1 MDSNPGGAQSPVRQG
16 GLGLKLGLVAASMA
30 VGAIGATAIA
40 AGAATTSPTAP
51 SASASASPTA
61 PNSQAPN
68 SEAPNSQA
76 PNSQTPNSQA
86 PGERGGE
93 GECRGGRG
101 GGRGPAPARGDEQ
114 AVTGAQAEAL
124 KAAALKAVPGGTV
137 YRVETDAG
145 DAAFEVHMTKADG
158 AEVTVK
164 FDENLAVIEVQEGMG
179 KGDPKPADDQTDDQ
193 TDD

>member
-1 MDSNPGGAQSPVRQG
+1 MDSNPGGAQRPVRRG

-61 PNSQAPN
+61 PDSQAPD
-68 SEAPNSQA
+68 SQA
-76 PNSQTPNSQA
+76 PD
-86 PGERGGE
+86 ERRGP

-114 AVTGAQAEAL
+114 AVTPAQNEAL
-124 KAAALKAVPGGTV
+124 RAAALKAVPGGTV
-137 YRVETDAG
+137 HRVETDAG
-145 DAAFEVHMTKADG
+145 DAAFEAHMTKADG

-179 KGDPKPADDQTDDQ
+179 KGDPAPPGE
-193 TDD
+193 